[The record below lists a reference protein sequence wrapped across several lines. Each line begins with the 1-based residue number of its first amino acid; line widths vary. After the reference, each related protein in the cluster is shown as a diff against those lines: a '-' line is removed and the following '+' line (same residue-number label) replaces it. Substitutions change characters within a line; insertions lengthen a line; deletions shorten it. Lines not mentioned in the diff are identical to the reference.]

1 MNEHRPPP
9 KIQRLLHRVTAP
21 ARYVGNELN
30 SVVKDFHNTALKL
43 ALAFPDLYEVGMSN
57 LGLRILYDI
66 VNSREEM
73 LAERVFAP
81 AADMEKLLREEKI
94 PLFSLENYM
103 PLRSFDI
110 IGFSLQYELT
120 YTNVLNM
127 LDLADIPLRSADR
140 DEHEPLIIGG
150 GVCAFNPEPV
160 APFFDLFVVGDGE
173 EVLPELLEVYRS
185 GRDGGLTRKKML
197 LELAQLEGVYV
208 PSFYRPCY
216 EAGNFTGIEPAHSQ
230 VPSVIEKRLL
240 HDLNEAPH
248 PTAPIVPFR
257 EIVHDRAIVE
267 ISRGCVRGCR
277 FCQAGT
283 TYRPRRTRSVEKI
296 RELALSLI
304 ENTGYDELS
313 LASLSSSDYPHIEQL
328 VKELGEALPP
338 RVNLSLPSLRMDSFS
353 VRLAA
358 AVQGKTRGSL
368 TFAPEAGNFRLRR
381 AINKNISDESLFQA
395 LEHAFRAGWRTF
407 KLYYMI
413 GLPTETDDDVLAI
426 ARQVEEMFALYRRLG
441 CRGRLRLTVSTS
453 TFTPK
458 AHTPFQWEPQITP
471 AETHRR
477 QQLLAR
483 SLKQGRSVQYKW
495 HDRDMSFMEAVFSRG
510 DRRLADVLE
519 RAWAGGCK
527 FDHWSDHFNM
537 DRWLKAFDEAG
548 IAPAD
553 YALRRYELEDPL
565 PWEHLRTGLKK
576 EFLIKEYRKSLNGI

>member
-1 MNEHRPPP
+1 MNDHEFTS
-9 KIQRLLHRVTAP
+9 KIKRLLHQVTAP

-30 SVVKDFHNTALKL
+30 SVIKDFHDTAVKL

-66 VNSREEM
+66 INERAEM

-81 AADMEKLLREEKI
+81 AADMEKLLREEKL

-103 PLRSFDI
+103 PLRRFDI
-110 IGFSLQYELT
+110 VGFSLQYELT

-127 LDLADIPLRSADR
+127 LDLANIPLRTADR
-140 DEHEPLIIGG
+140 GEHEPLIIGG
-150 GVCAFNPEPV
+150 GVCAFNPEPL
-160 APFFDLFVVGDGE
+160 APFFDLFVIGDGE
-173 EVLPELLEVYRS
+173 EALPELLEVYRE
-185 GRDGGLTRKKML
+185 GRDGGLTREEML
-197 LELAQLEGVYV
+197 LELAQIEGVYL
-208 PSFYRPCY
+208 PSFYRPRY
-216 EAGNFTGIEPAHSQ
+216 EAGHFAGIEPTNGR
-230 VPSVIEKRLL
+230 VPSVIGKRIV
-240 HDLNEAPH
+240 HDLNDAPH

-267 ISRGCVRGCR
+267 ISRGCARGCR

-283 TYRPRRTRSVEKI
+283 TYRPRRSRSVEKI
-296 RELALSLI
+296 RELAVSLI

-328 VKELGEALPP
+328 VRELGEALPP

-353 VRLAA
+353 VKLAA

-368 TFAPEAGNFRLRR
+368 TFAPEAGNIRLRR

-395 LEHAFRAGWRTF
+395 LEHAFRAGWSAF

-426 ARQVEEMFALYRRLG
+426 AKQVREIFALYRQRG
-441 CRGRLRLTVSTS
+441 CRGRLRLTVSAS
-453 TFTPK
+453 IFTPK

-471 AETHRR
+471 AETRR
-477 QQLLAR
+477 KQQLLAH
-483 SLKQGRSVQYKW
+483 SLKQDRSVQYKW
-495 HDRDMSFMEAVFSRG
+495 HSADMSFMEAVFSRG

-519 RAWAGGCK
+519 KAWAGGCK

-537 DRWLKAFDEAG
+537 DRWQKAFDEAG
-548 IAPAD
+548 VAPAD
-553 YALRRYELEDPL
+553 YALRRYGHEDPL
-565 PWEHLRTGLKK
+565 PWDHLHTGLEK
-576 EFLIKEYRKSLNGI
+576 EFLIKEHQKSLDGV